1 MTTIKELAHILD
13 LAPSTISKSL
23 NNSPEISDCTKLKV
37 KQAAKEYG
45 YVPNNAARSLK
56 LKRTKCIGVIIPNVT
71 DAFFGKVL
79 HGIEEEAR
87 KHNYTIMVSF
97 SNNSHRLESNH
108 LQNFMN
114 FCVDGVL
121 ISFSK
126 ETQCQKNYKHLEHL
140 ELSHMPLVMFDR
152 VLEDSVFNS
161 ITIDDLEGA
170 YNATTHLIETGC
182 KKIAFVSPIAE
193 TSVGKKRKQ
202 GYLKALQ
209 VHEYSSHP
217 ICIEFSSYD
226 DFKPMLKEAM
236 KSNDIDAFVAADEL
250 SAICSLNTVQQWGYK
265 VPHQISIVG
274 FTDGIM
280 GQCSNPPLSMVSQN
294 AEELGRET
302 VKTFIQ
308 CVENPN
314 LVRIQHKVIK
324 TDLVLRDSTKSLS

>member
-1 MTTIKELAHILD
+1 MTTLKELASILD

-37 KQAAKEYG
+37 KEAAKEFG
-45 YVPNNAARSLK
+45 YIPNNAARSLK

-97 SNNSHRLESNH
+97 SNNSHRLENNH

-121 ISFSK
+121 ISFST
-126 ETQCQKNYKHLEHL
+126 ETQRQKNYKHLNNL
-140 ELSHMPLVMFDR
+140 ESSQMPLVMFDR
-152 VLEDSVFNS
+152 VLENSVFS
-161 ITIDDLEGA
+161 SVTIDDLEGA
-170 YNATTHLIETGC
+170 YNATTHLIKTGC

-193 TSVGKKRKQ
+193 TSVGKNRKH
-202 GYLKALQ
+202 GYLDALQ
-209 VHEYSSHP
+209 SHGYSSQP
-217 ICIEFSSYD
+217 ICIEFNSYD

-236 KSNDIDAFVAADEL
+236 KSNDIDAFIAADEL
-250 SAICSLNTVQQWGYK
+250 SAICTLNTVQQWGYQ
-265 VPHQISIVG
+265 VPNQISIVG
-274 FTDGIM
+274 FTNGVM
-280 GQCSNPPLSMVSQN
+280 GQCSNPPLTMVSQN
-294 AEELGRET
+294 AEKMGKET
-302 VKTFIQ
+302 VKSFIKAM
-308 CVENPN
+308 EKPN

-324 TDLVLRDSTKSLS
+324 TELVLRDSTRPLL